1 MVLDHSEPLPDG
13 RTGRRWRGHG
23 DVQRGPSRPGGQT
36 KSACVPAWWSM
47 WGLCVIPLRIAGTAI
62 LMTVNDPVLPRDV
75 RKRFVG
81 AWAEIQI
88 GEWSLKPLWAE
99 ERDGAYDRR

>member
-1 MVLDHSEPLPDG
+1 MVGLVAAGVVMVTYSAVHLAL
-13 RTGRRWRGHG
+13 
-23 DVQRGPSRPGGQT
+23 GGWT
-36 KSACVPAWWSM
+36 RSVCVPAWWSM